1 MLNRIVLEKMLPKN
15 TLKALLVAGLLFSTV
30 AQSAVVRIGAAAFT
44 PDAGRITFS
53 EFAVG
58 TVNPFYTPA
67 DYDGEPSS
75 PNVNFGG
82 RFLGQSG
89 DNGVDCP
96 SGAAASGCVLGLPTG
111 PLGLDPNSPNT
122 FIIEDSANPT
132 SPVLTGTPTF
142 NGPVSVLFDIDLAGV
157 GLDGGFFDAIG
168 GTAIRAF
175 DRQGGI
181 IGTVVNEALN
191 IEFLGLVTT
200 DGLAAIAGLQ
210 FFLVGAEPAG
220 FAIDNLVFATA
231 GQVVVPGQVPV
242 PAALPLFASA
252 LGLGAIA
259 RRRKVAI

>member
-1 MLNRIVLEKMLPKN
+1 MLSNIVPEIMLK
-15 TLKALLVAGLLFSTV
+15 TLLVAGLLFTSTV
-30 AQSAVVRIGAAAFT
+30 QSAVVRVSAASFT

-58 TVNPFYTPA
+58 TVNPFYMPA
-67 DYDGEPSS
+67 NYGGGPGS
-75 PNVNFGG
+75 PTVSFGG
-82 RFLGQSG
+82 RFIGQTG

-111 PLGLDPNSPNT
+111 PLALDPDSPNT
-122 FIIEDSANPT
+122 FIVEDDANPT
-132 SPVLTGTPTF
+132 SPVLSGTPIF
-142 NGPVSVLFDIDLAGV
+142 NGPVSILFNIDLAGV
-157 GLDGGFFDAIG
+157 GLDGGFFDSIG

-181 IGTVVNEALN
+181 IGTVINEALD

-210 FFLVGAEPAG
+210 FFLVGPEPAG
-220 FAIDNLVFATA
+220 FAIDNLVFAKA
-231 GQVVVPGQVPV
+231 GEVVIPSEVPL

-259 RRRKVAI
+259 RRSKNLA

>member
-1 MLNRIVLEKMLPKN
+1 MLNRIVSYKLLK
-15 TLKALLVAGLLFSTV
+15 TLFVAGLLISSA
-30 AQSAVVRIGAAAFT
+30 AQSAVMRVGAASFT

-58 TVNPFYTPA
+58 TVNPSYTPA
-67 DYDGEPSS
+67 NYGGAPGS

-82 RFLGQSG
+82 RFIGQTG

-111 PLGLDPNSPNT
+111 PLAFDPVSPNT

-132 SPVLTGTPTF
+132 SPVLSGTPAF
-142 NGPVSVLFDIDLAGV
+142 NGPVSILFDIDLAGV

-220 FAIDNLVFATA
+220 FAIDNLVFARA

-259 RRRKVAI
+259 RRRKAAV